1 MLRVQYDL
9 SQESEP
15 RAPDLSV
22 PPHDELSPGYHS
34 HWVLHPRLQ
43 LDCFFEAAA
52 WFELSHVEQAPATAH
67 HDHDDD
73 DDDDDDSDDDD
84 GDDINANAN
93 LLLMLSFGQ
102 SRTS

>member
-15 RAPDLSV
+15 RAPNPSIPSPV
-22 PPHDELSPGYHS
+22 ELSPGDHS
-34 HWVLHPRLQ
+34 HRVLHPRLQ
-43 LDCFFEAAA
+43 LNCFFEASA
-52 WFELSHVEQAPATAH
+52 WFELGHVEQAPATAH

-73 DDDDDDSDDDD
+73 DDDDDDDYDGDDDD
-84 GDDINANAN
+84 SNAN